1 MSRVHCPEGF
11 LKGALHLSDAVFH
24 LEQAIAAPIFRAGFA
39 ERRQKANPRQF
50 CPDFVVQVARD
61 ALAFLV
67 DESLSREEARQS
79 DSDDEPD
86 HESRPSQ
93 CDSANDAEE
102 KGGLREG
109 RRNPDGNVRR
119 IGMPI
124 AGRSPCLNLKSV
136 IACGEVL
143 EGGSTHRGW
152 LGPLGVEPRKPMP
165 EYGLV
170 EMTKIRC
177 GEQDF
182 HPPSARWEGLLRAE
196 PFER

>member
-1 MSRVHCPEGF
+1 MSWVHRPERF
-11 LKGALHLSDAVFH
+11 LKGALHLSHAVFH
-24 LEQAIAAPIFRAGFA
+24 FKQAIAAPVFWAGFA
-39 ERRQKANPRQF
+39 EGRKEANPREF
-50 CPDFVVQVARD
+50 CPNFVMQVPGD
-61 ALAFLV
+61 ALAFFV
-67 DESLSREEARQS
+67 DESLSGQEACES

-86 HESRPSQ
+86 QESCPSQ
-93 CDSANDAEE
+93 CESADGAEE
-102 KGGLREG
+102 QGGLREG
-109 RRNPDGNVRR
+109 RGNPDGNLCR

-136 IACGEVL
+136 IAGGEVL

-152 LGPLGVEPRKPMP
+152 LGPLGVEPRKTMP

-182 HPPSARWEGLLRAE
+182 HPPSARWEGLLCAE
-196 PFER
+196 SFER